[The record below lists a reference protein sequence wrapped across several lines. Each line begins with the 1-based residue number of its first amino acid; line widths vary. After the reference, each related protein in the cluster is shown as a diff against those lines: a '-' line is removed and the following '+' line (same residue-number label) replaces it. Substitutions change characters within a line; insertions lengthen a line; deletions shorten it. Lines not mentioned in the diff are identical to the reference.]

1 MGFKEGRSK
10 WCKQNEGG
18 SKESSHTKTSQSEDD
33 AFRNVFVVNK
43 EIKNLELRS
52 TKDPCVK
59 VTIVEENRE
68 KLDELKASINTG
80 SHVSL
85 TSQEYAL
92 KRDGE
97 YLKFIPDYAESISKT

>member
-1 MGFKEGRSK
+1 
-10 WCKQNEGG
+10 
-18 SKESSHTKTSQSEDD
+18 
-33 AFRNVFVVNK
+33 VFVVNK
-43 EIKNLELRS
+43 EIKNLEPGS

-68 KLDELKASINTG
+68 KLDELKASIDTG

-97 YLKFIPDYAESISKT
+97 YLKLIPDYAESISKT